1 MDLED
6 AIRERLTAYIYPN
19 KARTSAQQD
28 AFENA
33 VEAQMEYESK
43 NPMNSIL
50 NGAVSVSNDGMSVS
64 YASQGGRSAM
74 YTQATI
80 SPAAHALL
88 FNAGLLRSAIPRAR
102 RL

>member
-6 AIRERLTAYIYPN
+6 AVRERLTAYIYPN
-19 KARTSAQQD
+19 KARTLAQQD
-28 AFENA
+28 AFEEA
-33 VEAQMEYESK
+33 VEAQVEYETE
-43 NPMNSIL
+43 NPMNSML
-50 NGAVSVSNDGMSVS
+50 SGAVSVSNDGMSVS

-74 YTQATI
+74 YTQATV
-80 SPAAHALL
+80 SPAAYAIL